1 MMRRTTQILRE
12 HIPAAPE
19 VVRRFYVDLD
29 NITAL
34 HPLVVSVRSTGRQ
47 DTADGYVQTYVVH
60 DRVPFGPVALPIR
73 YTARLTVPDVG
84 DVIADSRQFPR
95 VRLHT
100 VVSFEP
106 DGPGTLLTERI
117 DVAAPRPL
125 AGVTVREGVAA
136 HRQMLAGIA
145 AHFS

>member
-1 MMRRTTQILRE
+1 MTRRTTQVLAQ
-12 HIPAAPE
+12 HVPADPD

-34 HPLVVSVRSTGRQ
+34 HPLVVAVRSTGRHE
-47 DTADGYVQTYVVH
+47 TADGYVQSYVVR
-60 DRVPFGPVALPIR
+60 DRVPFGPVTLPIR
-73 YTARLTVPDVG
+73 YTARLTVPRTG

-106 DGPGTLLTERI
+106 DGAGTLLTERI
-117 DVAAPRPL
+117 EFAAPRLL
-125 AGVTVREGVAA
+125 AGVTVREGVGA

-145 AHFS
+145 AHYG